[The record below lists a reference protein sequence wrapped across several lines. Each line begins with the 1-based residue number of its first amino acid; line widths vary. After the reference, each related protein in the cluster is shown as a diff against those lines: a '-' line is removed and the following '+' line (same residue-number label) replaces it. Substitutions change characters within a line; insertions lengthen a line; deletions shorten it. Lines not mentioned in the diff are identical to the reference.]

1 MLFRSGFINTLAE
14 SIVISIMNERF
25 SDAAKKPDAP
35 FLGASFSSNNFFIS
49 KTMGAYFLS
58 VSYKENNWSQAFG
71 EAIKMLYSAKE
82 HGFTDAEIERAKKRY
97 LKSYENQYNEREKM
111 NNSAFV
117 GSYKNSFTSGNSF
130 PSIET
135 YYEVINKYLPEYPN
149 ELINAVLKE
158 NIKGINENILVN
170 GIDKE
175 EFIIP
180 NETEV
185 LAFFNEAKQ
194 QQFEAYA
201 EKEIKSTLI
210 DKLPKKGKIKKEKK
224 TDYETTTLTL
234 SNGAQIIVKNT
245 DFNKSN
251 IAFNCF
257 KRGGTS
263 MYPDDNT
270 WSLSF
275 LTNSLFIGGVGEF
288 SVQDLNKAIAG
299 KSFSL
304 SPYMRKVS
312 QGIQGSTTPEDLEAM
327 LQTLYLYFTASRKD
341 QEVFDATIKKV
352 GVSLQNSKGTPQQIF
367 SDSLL
372 HTLYNHHPK
381 GRNFRFED
389 IDSLDYDR
397 LFEIQKQAFS
407 NGGDFKFIF
416 VGNIDLEKAKPLFE
430 QYIGSLPSTKKSVEP
445 ELDDLYIAEGLREN
459 RFETRMQ
466 TPKVTVLNAYT
477 GAIDYNLKNIISV
490 NLFQQIMS
498 MVYTK
503 TIREEGGNGV
513 IVSPFLYRPIIS

>member
-1 MLFRSGFINTLAE
+1 M
-14 SIVISIMNERF
+14 V
-25 SDAAKKPDAP
+25 
-35 FLGASFSSNNFFIS
+35 
-49 KTMGAYFLS
+49 AYFLG
-58 VSYKENNWSQAFG
+58 VSYKENNWDQAFG
-71 EAIKMLYSAKE
+71 EAIKMLYSDKE

-149 ELINAVLKE
+149 DLINSVLKE

-201 EKEIKSTLI
+201 DKEIKSTLI

-257 KRGGTS
+257 TRGGTS

-270 WSLSF
+270 LSLSF
-275 LTNSLFIGGVGEF
+275 LTNSLFIGGVG
-288 SVQDLNKAIAG
+288 
-299 KSFSL
+299 
-304 SPYMRKVS
+304 
-312 QGIQGSTTPEDLEAM
+312 
-327 LQTLYLYFTASRKD
+327 
-341 QEVFDATIKKV
+341 
-352 GVSLQNSKGTPQQIF
+352 
-367 SDSLL
+367 
-372 HTLYNHHPK
+372 
-381 GRNFRFED
+381 
-389 IDSLDYDR
+389 
-397 LFEIQKQAFS
+397 
-407 NGGDFKFIF
+407 
-416 VGNIDLEKAKPLFE
+416 
-430 QYIGSLPSTKKSVEP
+430 
-445 ELDDLYIAEGLREN
+445 
-459 RFETRMQ
+459 
-466 TPKVTVLNAYT
+466 
-477 GAIDYNLKNIISV
+477 
-490 NLFQQIMS
+490 
-498 MVYTK
+498 
-503 TIREEGGNGV
+503 
-513 IVSPFLYRPIIS
+513 